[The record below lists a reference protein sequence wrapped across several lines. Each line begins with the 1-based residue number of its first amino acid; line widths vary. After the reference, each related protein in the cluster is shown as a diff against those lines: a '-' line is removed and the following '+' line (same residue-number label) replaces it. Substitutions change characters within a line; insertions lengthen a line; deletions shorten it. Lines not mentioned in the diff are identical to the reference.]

1 MKYRRTFR
9 GLVAACVVT
18 TGLLLGSVAAFAAG
32 TGKATDTGVNI
43 REDASTS
50 AKAIGSTTKDVK
62 FDIYSKKTDSAG
74 NVWYKITVSGDTK
87 GYVRSDYVTDV
98 TGEIPSENGSSTTE
112 STSSTTSSTS
122 TTTTTDSTA
131 SSTTD
136 STAST
141 TSTAASVTVNPSAY
155 TFGTTTGEVSVRE
168 SASTKSNKVATTATN
183 QDVAITGEA
192 KGTDG
197 MTWYQINYGDVK
209 GFIRSDLLTVG
220 EKVSTPD
227 ESEPVEETEPVVE
240 EEDDVFVAPEPTPI
254 VNQDYEVRYEPND
267 QGENIWYLYDHNKG
281 TRQSLDNI
289 FAVMEQSQNMT
300 TSKKEM
306 SSGLKI
312 VVIVMGVV
320 IVILIA
326 VVAILAFKLRD
337 SYEYEDD
344 DDDEDD
350 DEDDDDDNYTSSG
363 SSSSYAE
370 DDDEE
375 LDEDDIK
382 VVSKQGKAKKPAGRP
397 SRIGGDSWKNN
408 FLDIDD
414 DVEFEFLDLDK

>member
-1 MKYRRTFR
+1 MKYRRSLR

-18 TGLLLGSVAAFAAG
+18 TGLLLGSVAVFAAG

-98 TGEIPSENGSSTTE
+98 TGEIPAENGSSSTE
-112 STSSTTSSTS
+112 STTTTTSSTTSSTTTS
-122 TTTTTDSTA
+122 TE
-131 SSTTD
+131 

-141 TSTAASVTVNPSAY
+141 TTSTASTVTVNPSAY
-155 TFGTTTGEVSVRE
+155 TFGTTTAEVSVRE

-197 MTWYQINYGDVK
+197 MTWYQVNYGDVK

-220 EKVSTPD
+220 EKAATP
-227 ESEPVEETEPVVE
+227 EETEPAEETETVIEDE
-240 EEDDVFVAPEPTPI
+240 EEDAFVAPPEPTPV
-254 VNQDYEVRYEPND
+254 VNQDYEVRYEPNE
-267 QGENIWYLYDHNKG
+267 QGDNIWYLYDHNKG

-300 TSKKEM
+300 TSKKEK

-320 IVILIA
+320 IVVLIA

-344 DDDEDD
+344 DDDDD
-350 DEDDDDDNYTSSG
+350 DDEDEDDDDDNYTSSG
-363 SSSSYAE
+363 SGSYSD
-370 DDDEE
+370 DDDED
-375 LDEDDIK
+375 LDDEDIK